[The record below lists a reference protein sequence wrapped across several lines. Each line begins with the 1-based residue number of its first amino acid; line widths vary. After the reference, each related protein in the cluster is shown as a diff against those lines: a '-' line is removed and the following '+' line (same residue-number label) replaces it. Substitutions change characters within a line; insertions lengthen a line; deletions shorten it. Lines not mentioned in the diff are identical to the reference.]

1 MFLFLDE
8 KSKAFYVTC
17 HLAANILADACDS
30 EAALDTE
37 EDDELYKLNRDVLED
52 QSAYMSMEKDATNGR
67 SFEDLVLEYDPSYR
81 PKKPLKVYGGQHRL
95 RAITKSK
102 SAKPTTLHGV
112 RVYFALSRDQKVEV
126 AIINNTAIAVPNDL
140 LDRMKE
146 QLLGSELRGWCQ
158 AVGLLEEGADFADR
172 RSPDTPTVRLARTL
186 LVNFDLGR
194 RALKDEPL
202 LQPVLCKSGGIDDEY
217 HKLREQ
223 VDWSDVK
230 LSEMGNQF
238 VRLHKSQKETVSN
251 RDEDSN
257 AEFARKALS
266 LSVVAS
272 WAYAAGRFQDS
283 PTNLAN
289 LYSIPDNVVPPED
302 PLNAKALS
310 QARLKGTDPDTYRGL
325 GTRNSPKELGRM
337 LEVFLVLAEKGKPK
351 ITKQLANAAIQSY
364 EAKRAVYESNKVLAK
379 I

>member
-1 MFLFLDE
+1 
-8 KSKAFYVTC
+8 
-17 HLAANILADACDS
+17 
-30 EAALDTE
+30 
-37 EDDELYKLNRDVLED
+37 
-52 QSAYMSMEKDATNGR
+52 
-67 SFEDLVLEYDPSYR
+67 
-81 PKKPLKVYGGQHRL
+81 
-95 RAITKSK
+95 
-102 SAKPTTLHGV
+102 
-112 RVYFALSRDQKVEV
+112 
-126 AIINNTAIAVPNDL
+126 
-140 LDRMKE
+140 MKE

-238 VRLHKSQKETVSN
+238 VRLHKS
-251 RDEDSN
+251 SN

-272 WAYAAGRFQDS
+272 WAY
-283 PTNLAN
+283 
-289 LYSIPDNVVPPED
+289 
-302 PLNAKALS
+302 
-310 QARLKGTDPDTYRGL
+310 TYRGL

>member
-1 MFLFLDE
+1 
-8 KSKAFYVTC
+8 
-17 HLAANILADACDS
+17 
-30 EAALDTE
+30 
-37 EDDELYKLNRDVLED
+37 
-52 QSAYMSMEKDATNGR
+52 
-67 SFEDLVLEYDPSYR
+67 
-81 PKKPLKVYGGQHRL
+81 
-95 RAITKSK
+95 
-102 SAKPTTLHGV
+102 
-112 RVYFALSRDQKVEV
+112 
-126 AIINNTAIAVPNDL
+126 
-140 LDRMKE
+140 
-146 QLLGSELRGWCQ
+146 
-158 AVGLLEEGADFADR
+158 
-172 RSPDTPTVRLARTL
+172 
-186 LVNFDLGR
+186 
-194 RALKDEPL
+194 LKDEPL

-272 WAYAAGRFQDS
+272 WAY
-283 PTNLAN
+283 
-289 LYSIPDNVVPPED
+289 
-302 PLNAKALS
+302 
-310 QARLKGTDPDTYRGL
+310 TYRGL